1 MCTNAVVVWNNFD
14 QKSLCIEVCH
24 HCLTCFVAVH
34 SCVFAAKG
42 IDGSVIVQDV
52 DLFEIVAFTYFEV
65 VRVVCRCDLNA
76 TCSEFFVNV
85 LICDNRDLTVRQRQF
100 QHLADQILVSL
111 ILRVYCHCGITEQCF
126 RTCGCDFYESSFF
139 AYDRIVDVP
148 EKSVLVLMLN
158 FCIRDGSLA
167 YRTPVDDPG
176 AFVNV
181 TFLVETDENFLYCL
195 GASFVHGETFSLPVS
210 RCTELLELVDDLS
223 AVLFFPCP
231 CMFEEF
237 FTSDVVFVDSLF
249 FQLVDD
255 FDLCCD
261 RCVVSSR
268 LPECFI
274 SLHSLETDQDILHG
288 LIKCMSHMK
297 LAGYVRRRHN
307 DGKWF
312 FIWIYFCVEVSV
324 VHPFLIETFFQPFRV
339 ISLCK
344 FFAHN
349 VLLLYRL
356 IPLLKKQPLTLLV

>member
-1 MCTNAVVVWNNFD
+1 
-14 QKSLCIEVCH
+14 
-24 HCLTCFVAVH
+24 
-34 SCVFAAKG
+34 
-42 IDGSVIVQDV
+42 
-52 DLFEIVAFTYFEV
+52 
-65 VRVVCRCDLNA
+65 
-76 TCSEFFVNV
+76 
-85 LICDNRDLTVRQRQF
+85 
-100 QHLADQILVSL
+100 
-111 ILRVYCHCGITEQCF
+111 
-126 RTCGCDFYESSFF
+126 
-139 AYDRIVDVP
+139 
-148 EKSVLVLMLN
+148 
-158 FCIRDGSLA
+158 
-167 YRTPVDDPG
+167 
-176 AFVNV
+176 
-181 TFLVETDENFLYCL
+181 
-195 GASFVHGETFSLPVS
+195 
-210 RCTELLELVDDLS
+210 
-223 AVLFFPCP
+223 
-231 CMFEEF
+231 MFEEF